1 MMFSSHRSPY
11 QIRRLRMSTVWAL
24 GLFALLSLRCVP
36 AQGETLTLET
46 WRGDDTSHWV
56 KEILPA
62 FNRTHPT
69 IKVRII
75 PTVPTRYD
83 KVLEQKLATGTAGD
97 LITCRPFDQSLNL
110 YNKGY
115 LQDITAMPELLKFR
129 NNGKVAWTTYFS
141 DREFCMP
148 MAAVMTGFFY
158 NTTIFKE
165 LDLSPPQTEEEFFKV
180 LEKIKASGKYV
191 PLAFG
196 TKDSWQSAQVLFAA
210 IGPNYWSGEQGRINL
225 LTGRAKFTD
234 SPYVEVWR
242 TLDKLDEYF
251 PDNHRKVGEKEA
263 RDLFLQGKAAIYPA
277 GSWEIPFLSESSNA
291 KNIAVFASP
300 PKQDQNNCYVLNHLD
315 IGVGINA
322 KSAHSKT
329 ASDFLA
335 WLSTPDFSQALVNS
349 LPGFFPLSNHPVEVS
364 NPLAKEML
372 SWRKNCD
379 TTIRINSQFL
389 NQAWPGLEQEL
400 WRLSAQVMRHE
411 ISPEE
416 AAKQISNGVEKWF
429 KPF

>member
-1 MMFSSHRSPY
+1 MFSSHRYP
-11 QIRRLRMSTVWAL
+11 QKIRQLWMKVVWAL
-24 GLFALLSLRCVP
+24 GLFALMSWQCVQ
-36 AQGETLTLET
+36 AQSETLTLET
-46 WRGDDTSHWV
+46 WRVDDTSHWV
-56 KEILPA
+56 SEILPA

-69 IKVRII
+69 VKVSIS
-75 PTVPTRYD
+75 PTVATRYD
-83 KVLEQKLATGTAGD
+83 KVLEQKLATGKAGD
-97 LITCRPFDQSLNL
+97 LITCRPFDQSLQL

-115 LQDITAMPELLKFR
+115 LQDITAMPELRKFR
-129 NNGKVAWTTYFS
+129 NNGKVAWTTYYA

-158 NTTIFKE
+158 NTTLFKE
-165 LDLSPPQTEEEFFKV
+165 LNLSPPRTEEELFKV
-180 LEKIKASGKYV
+180 LEKIKASGKYL

-196 TKDSWQSAQVLFAA
+196 TKDSWQSAQVLFAGM
-210 IGPNYWSGEQGRINL
+210 GPNYWSGEQGRINL

-234 SPYVEVWR
+234 PPYVETWR
-242 TLDKLDEYF
+242 TLAKLANYL
-251 PDNHRKVGEKEA
+251 PVNHRNVGEKEA

-277 GSWEIPFLSESSNA
+277 GSWEITFLSASNNS
-291 KNIAVFASP
+291 KNIAVFAPP
-300 PKQDQNNCYVLNHLD
+300 PKQVTQECYVLSHLD

-322 KSAHSKT
+322 KSTNPKA
-329 ASDFLA
+329 ASDFLV
-335 WLSTPDFSQALVNS
+335 WLSTPDFSQTLVNS
-349 LPGFFPLSNHPVEVS
+349 LPGFFPLSNHPVEIS
-364 NPLAKEML
+364 NPLAREMM
-372 SWRKNCD
+372 SWRKQCD